1 MNPMTNSTKFDP
13 KRILCPVD
21 YSEPSALALK
31 YAVAGARVF
40 DADLTV
46 LHAVQIEPP
55 PYFTKSETD
64 QLLDQLRQALEYA
77 RADLTAFITRVLGK
91 DPKLLNIQIQVS
103 DALAAAAILEA
114 IKNDQADLVIMGT
127 HGRSPAKRF
136 LLGSVTETVL
146 QQSPV
151 PVFIVRQAQH
161 ALINV
166 EDPNT
171 LPIVKRILCPV
182 NSPHSSAAGLGH
194 AANLAAKFGAQLTIL
209 YVAESETE
217 PLDKAHQKLC
227 SWIPAEVPAT
237 CSISHVIRKG
247 VAGDEIIRF
256 AGETQQDMIVL
267 CAYRGKETK
276 ERIFG
281 QTADLVLRKAPV
293 PVLVVPVHANLDP
306 R

>member
-1 MNPMTNSTKFDP
+1 MTNSVKFNP

-40 DADLTV
+40 DAHLTV

-64 QLLDQLRQALEYA
+64 QLLDQLRQATEYA
-77 RADLTAFITRVLGK
+77 RADLTAFITRVLGS
-91 DPKLLNIQIQVS
+91 DPKLLNIKTELS
-103 DALAAAAILEA
+103 DALPANAILET
-114 IKNDQADLVIMGT
+114 IKSDQADLVIMGT

-136 LLGSVTETVL
+136 LLGSVTERVL
-146 QQSPV
+146 RHSPV

-166 EDPNT
+166 DDPNA
-171 LPIVKRILCPV
+171 LPVVKRILCPV
-182 NSPHSSAAGLGH
+182 NSLSSSAAGFGH
-194 AANLAAKFGAQLTIL
+194 AAGLAAKFGAELTIL

-217 PLDKAHQKLC
+217 SLDQAHQNLC
-227 SWIPAEVPAT
+227 SWIPADVSAS
-237 CSISHVIRKG
+237 CSISHAVRKG

-276 ERIFG
+276 EQIFG
-281 QTADLVLRKAPV
+281 QTVDLILRKAPV
-293 PVLVVPVHANLDP
+293 PVLVVPVHNDP
-306 R
+306 SSR

>member
-1 MNPMTNSTKFDP
+1 MTNSTKFDP

-64 QLLDQLRQALEYA
+64 QLLDQLRQATEYA
-77 RADLTAFITRVLGK
+77 QADLTAFLTRVLGK
-91 DPKLLNIQIQVS
+91 HPKLLNIKTQVS
-103 DALAAAAILEA
+103 DALPANAILDT
-114 IKNDQADLVIMGT
+114 IKNDQVDLAIMGT

-146 QQSPV
+146 RHSPV

-161 ALINV
+161 ALIDV
-166 EDPNT
+166 DDPNAM
-171 LPIVKRILCPV
+171 PVVKRILCPV
-182 NSPHSSAAGLGH
+182 NSLRSSAAGLGH
-194 AANLAAKFGAQLTIL
+194 AASLAAKFGAQLTIL
-209 YVAESETE
+209 YVVESETE
-217 PLDKAHQKLC
+217 ALDKAQQTLC
-227 SWIPAEVPAT
+227 SWVPAEVSAT
-237 CSISHVIRKG
+237 YSINPVVRKG